1 MENLIILAGPTAIYT
16 TPSWTLLVF
25 LSVIFFTVCA
35 FFFEHDII
43 GSIFAFGL
51 VIWGLVVIPSP
62 LFDEIDH
69 YETKVM
75 ITEETNMK
83 EFLNRY
89 EIINQEG
96 EILTVKERE

>member
-1 MENLIILAGPTAIYT
+1 MENLVILAGPTAIYT
-16 TPSWTLLVF
+16 TPGWTLL
-25 LSVIFFTVCA
+25 IFFGAICLAICA
-35 FFFEHDII
+35 FLFEHDII
-43 GSIFAFGL
+43 GSIFVISL
-51 VIWGLVVIPSP
+51 VIWGLIIISSP
-62 LFDEIDH
+62 LFDEIDY

>member
-1 MENLIILAGPTAIYT
+1 MENLVILAGPTAVYT
-16 TPSWTLLVF
+16 MQNWTLLVF
-25 LSVIFFTVCA
+25 LGAICLAICA
-35 FFFEHDII
+35 FLFKHDII
-43 GSIFAFGL
+43 GSIFIFSSVIWWL
-51 VIWGLVVIPSP
+51 VITSSP

>member
-1 MENLIILAGPTAIYT
+1 MENLVILAGPTAIYT
-16 TPSWTLLVF
+16 TPVWTLLVLF
-25 LSVIFFTVCA
+25 GAICLAICA
-35 FFFEHDII
+35 FFFEQDII
-43 GSIFAFGL
+43 GSIFAVGL
-51 VIWGLVVIPSP
+51 VIWGLVIIPSP

>member
-1 MENLIILAGPTAIYT
+1 MENLVILAGPTTIYT
-16 TPSWTLLVF
+16 TPAWLILVF
-25 LSVIFFTVCA
+25 FGGLFLTICA
-35 FFFEHDII
+35 FLFEHDLI
-43 GSIFAFGL
+43 GSIFALSL
-51 VIWGLVVIPSP
+51 VIWSLIIIPSP

>member
-1 MENLIILAGPTAIYT
+1 MKNLVILAGPTAIYT
-16 TPSWTLLVF
+16 TPVWTFLVF
-25 LSVIFFTVCA
+25 FGAICLTICA
-35 FFFEHDII
+35 FLFEHDLI
-43 GSIFAFGL
+43 GSIFAISL
-51 VIWGLVVIPSP
+51 VIWGLIIIPSP

-83 EFLNRY
+83 EFFNRY

>member
-16 TPSWTLLVF
+16 TPSWTLLV
-25 LSVIFFTVCA
+25 LLGAIFFTVCA

-43 GSIFAFGL
+43 GSIFALGL
-51 VIWGLVVIPSP
+51 VFWSLVIIPSP
-62 LFDEIDH
+62 LFDEIDY

-75 ITEETNMK
+75 FAEEMNMK
-83 EFLNRY
+83 EFFSQY

-96 EILTVKERE
+96 EILTIKERE